1 MLAAESV
8 IVRRECNM
16 RHPMGNRLEDL
27 EAQAL
32 QLSDEERAELI
43 ARLLTSLARTP
54 DFDAEWAAEVDRR
67 IEEIEAGRA
76 TMVPV
81 EEALAR
87 VRDSIR

>member
-1 MLAAESV
+1 MEPEAPRMED
-8 IVRRECNM
+8 
-16 RHPMGNRLEDL
+16 PLEDL

-32 QLSDEERAELI
+32 RLSSQERAELA
-43 ARLLTSLARTP
+43 ARLLASLSPVA

-76 TMVPV
+76 TMVSV
-81 EEALAR
+81 EDAIAR